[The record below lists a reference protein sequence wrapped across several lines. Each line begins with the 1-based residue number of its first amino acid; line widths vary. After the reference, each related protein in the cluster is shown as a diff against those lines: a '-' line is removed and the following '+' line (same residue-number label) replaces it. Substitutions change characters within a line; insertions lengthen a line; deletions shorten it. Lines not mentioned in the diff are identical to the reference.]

1 VQILETAMLRTFKDP
16 EFRPYFQKLVS
27 DEASPLGPAELRK
40 VVAEIP
46 RDAETLGLLRKLS
59 GAGPLPPR

>member
-1 VQILETAMLRTFKDP
+1 ADAMRRTFKDP
-16 EFRPYFQKLVS
+16 EFPKYFKKLVA
-27 DEASPLGPAELRK
+27 DDASPLDAAELTK

-46 RDAETLGLLRKLS
+46 RDAETLELLKKLS

>member
-1 VQILETAMLRTFKDP
+1 MRKIFKDP
-16 EFRPYFQKLVS
+16 EFPKYFKKLVA
-27 DEASPLGPAELRK
+27 DDASPLGAEELTK

-59 GAGPLPPR
+59 GVDPLPPR